1 MEEKKKPN
9 KYLEGFKKEISY
21 IATALKGFPHISE
34 VLSKPTRAEGLE
46 KMSKN
51 WKDRGVSEENI
62 VLLREIIS
70 SMAEAGDDKKVAIQV
85 DSLLTGGLIVISI
98 VILQALISSGK
109 LDTPST
115 VSIVALSISM
125 PLAASFLFTR
135 FVQKAYEI
143 FTYEWRIIGILTLV
157 SYIIGF
163 IGITAAIWHASTLA
177 GVVFLIVSIIAIV
190 FSMTYYVFA
199 STRATY
205 LKRKAAATQD
215 NGTQPGNP
223 ITTEAKKQSEEA

>member
-9 KYLEGFKKEISY
+9 KYLEGLKREISY
-21 IATALKGFPHISE
+21 IATALQEFPHISE

-70 SMAEAGDDKKVAIQV
+70 NMAEAGDNKMVAVQV

-115 VSIVALSISM
+115 LSLVALSISM
-125 PLAASFLFTR
+125 PLAASFLFIR
-135 FVQKAYEI
+135 FVQSVYGI
-143 FTYEWRIIGILTLV
+143 NTYEWRMISILPLV
-157 SYIIGF
+157 SYIIGL
-163 IGITAAIWHASTLA
+163 IGITAAIWHASPLA
-177 GVVFLIVSIIAIV
+177 GVVFLTVSSIAFV
-190 FSMTYYVFA
+190 FSMAYYFFA
-199 STRATY
+199 SVRATY
-205 LKRKAAATQD
+205 LKRKAATQE

-223 ITTEAKKQSEEA
+223 ITTEATKQSEEA